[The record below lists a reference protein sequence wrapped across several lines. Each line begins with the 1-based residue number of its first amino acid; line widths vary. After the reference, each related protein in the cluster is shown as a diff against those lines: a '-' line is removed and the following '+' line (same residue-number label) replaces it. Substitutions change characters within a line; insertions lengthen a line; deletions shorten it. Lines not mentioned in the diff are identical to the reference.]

1 MTPQGPLGP
10 FCQSCSM
17 PMEKPED
24 FGTASSGY
32 RVNDYCRH
40 CYRDGAFTDPGVT
53 LGQMIDF
60 CAGVMAERRVM
71 PEPDARLLLTEV
83 LPGLKRW
90 RTPQEA
96 SRESAVPHG
105 FRPGDEQ
112 C

>member
-1 MTPQGPLGP
+1 MAIQGPLGP
-10 FCQSCSM
+10 FCQSCGM

-32 RVNDYCRH
+32 RVNDYCH
-40 CYRDGAFTDPGVT
+40 YCYQNGAFTDPGVT
-53 LGQMIDF
+53 MGQMIDF
-60 CAGVMAERRVM
+60 CAGVMAKQGIM
-71 PEPDARLLLTEV
+71 PEPDARLLLSDV

-90 RTPQEA
+90 RSPPEA
-96 SRESAVPHG
+96 SRTAGPQD

>member
-1 MTPQGPLGP
+1 
-10 FCQSCSM
+10 M

-53 LGQMIDF
+53 MGQMIDF
-60 CAGVMAERRVM
+60 CAGVMARQGIM
-71 PEPDARLLLTEV
+71 PEPDARLLLTET
-83 LPGLKRW
+83 LPQLKRW
-90 RTPQEA
+90 RAPQVA
-96 SRESAVPHG
+96 SGSAAPQD

>member
-1 MTPQGPLGP
+1 MAIQGPLGP

-32 RVNDYCRH
+32 RVNDYCH
-40 CYRDGAFTDPGVT
+40 YCYQEGGFTDPGLT
-53 LGQMIDF
+53 MGAMIDF
-60 CAGVMAERRVM
+60 CAGVMARQGIM

-90 RTPQEA
+90 RSPQEA
-96 SRESAVPHG
+96 SQTTVPHG